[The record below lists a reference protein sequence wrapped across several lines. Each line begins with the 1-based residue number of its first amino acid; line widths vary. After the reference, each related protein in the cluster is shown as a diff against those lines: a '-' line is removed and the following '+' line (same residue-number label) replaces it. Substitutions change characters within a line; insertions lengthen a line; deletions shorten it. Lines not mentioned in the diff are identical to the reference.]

1 MVTGWR
7 HTWSRRVHHIHPLQ
21 LLSHIAGQWDVPKD
35 RKTTLTLQN
44 HACIRQLVQELIKW
58 YFQASAGDTY
68 WYLLFTNQGL
78 VNIAHSVL
86 QVCQFILVYTKKFYP
101 SNTFMYIFFSLA
113 QHYFSAVCPWCSLFF
128 YYTPQEL
135 ICFVE
140 CFSHQLSVLDFH
152 CFFNN
157 TPQELFCFVECFSH

>member
-21 LLSHIAGQWDVPKD
+21 LLSHIAGQWDVSKD

-101 SNTFMYIFFSLA
+101 SNTCTSFSPL
-113 QHYFSAVCPWCSLFF
+113 HNTIS
-128 YYTPQEL
+128 
-135 ICFVE
+135 
-140 CFSHQLSVLDFH
+140 QLCVLDVH
-152 CFFNN
+152 CFFTTHHKN
-157 TPQELFCFVECFSH
+157 